1 MPRKTK
7 STQSPGS
14 PVKYKQQTLL
24 SSFSSSPSAPT
35 RKTNSGGPPRK
46 LGKTTQLRT
55 QDSDSDAEIFE
66 LSAPKASKRKL
77 RRSASEVEVS
87 DSSDVGKIRFEE
99 QASSSQNDATGRSSS
114 ETEADSS
121 SPNRLV
127 KRPRVSNT
135 ESEGNKLEGKRTR
148 LRSSRRLV
156 KRDTTIDIR
165 SDSDSDAQER
175 PKGRLVKGK
184 RPARSYEEEDILSG
198 IDEDKIVDRRLRGKP
213 SQKSR
218 FMQNLE
224 KLKKKKRGLV
234 TSESEEDSGIDNH
247 SLIPGAHLGREGEN
261 GAAELED
268 GDSSESEKD
277 LDDFIV
283 EDEGDAHTT
292 ALPAMFSMNT
302 HQDLVHQ
309 FKIVCQYYVHLA
321 VTKSAARLRRAKR
334 LTSDEYF
341 SVPLSITRRKLADIR
356 DSIVSSVWRPDYK
369 KSLMSYPKFELHAL
383 DFALPQCDACHLGAR
398 LSTLS
403 GRLSGEP
410 YDRTTFETKDAKTE
424 SSTDESDDEDH
435 SPLEF
440 NLGRFCARRTKVYHE
455 LCHWEYELFSSLLR
469 EVEELGNAGRGFV
482 KIAYAGGAEPPE
494 DVSDADQVM
503 EWLDQRGIIG
513 YEWQKVKD
521 LMSRATN
528 LEADVKRGRQ
538 DD

>member
-1 MPRKTK
+1 MPRKVNA
-7 STQSPGS
+7 TQYLGS

-24 SSFSSSPSAPT
+24 SLFSSSPSAPA
-35 RKTNSGGPPRK
+35 RKTDSRRSPEKPRRA
-46 LGKTTQLRT
+46 TQPRT
-55 QDSDSDAEIFE
+55 HESDADAEIFE
-66 LSAPKASKRKL
+66 SSAPKRSNRKL
-77 RRSASEVEVS
+77 RRSMNVAEDS
-87 DSSDVGKIRFEE
+87 DSSDVGKIRFEV
-99 QASSSQNDATGRSSS
+99 QSSSSQSDATGRSSS
-114 ETEADSS
+114 EAEAEPL
-121 SPNRLV
+121 SPIRPA

-135 ESEGNKLEGKRTR
+135 ESEESELENKRVR
-148 LRSSRRLV
+148 FRPSRRLI
-156 KRDTTIDIR
+156 KRDTTSDIR
-165 SDSDSDAQER
+165 SDSESDAQER
-175 PKGRLVKGK
+175 SKRRLVKGN
-184 RPARSYEEEDILSG
+184 RPSRSDEEEDILSG
-198 IDEDKIVDRRLRGKP
+198 IDEDKIVDSRLRGKP

-224 KLKKKKRGLV
+224 RLKNKKRGLV
-234 TSESEEDSGIDNH
+234 TSESEEDSSIENH
-247 SLIPGAHLGREGEN
+247 NLIPGAHPGREGEI
-261 GAAELED
+261 GAAELEN
-268 GDSSESEKD
+268 GEASESEEE

-302 HQDLVHQ
+302 YQDLVHQ
-309 FKIVCQYYVHLA
+309 FKIVCQYHVHLA
-321 VTKSAARLRRAKR
+321 VTKPAARPRRAKR
-334 LTSDEYF
+334 LTGDEYF
-341 SVPLSITRRKLADIR
+341 SVPLSIARRKLADIR

-398 LSTLS
+398 ISTIS
-403 GRLSGEP
+403 GRLGGEP
-410 YDRTTFETKDAKTE
+410 YDRITFETRGAKTE

-435 SPLEF
+435 RPLEF

-482 KIAYAGGAEPPE
+482 KVAYTGGAELPE

-521 LMSRATN
+521 LISRATN